1 MELEQQIEAVLFYKA
16 KPVAISWLLK
26 FFATDAETL
35 GNALVSLQSNL
46 KNRGLRLIVSDN
58 KEVQLVTA
66 PEHAEVIEKIR
77 RDDLKRDIGSAGAE
91 TLAVIL
97 YRGPISRVE
106 IDRIRGVNS
115 AFILR
120 NLQIRGL
127 IERAGTESTRGYS
140 YQATPALLAH
150 LGVEQKEALP
160 DYATVAAALDDFSAQ
175 QPDIEEVST

>member
-26 FFATDAETL
+26 FCEIDAENL
-35 GNALVSLQSNL
+35 GNALVSLQQNL
-46 KNRGLRLIVSDN
+46 ENRGLRLIVSDN

-66 PEHAEVIEKIR
+66 PEYAEVIEKIR
-77 RDDLKRDIGSAGAE
+77 RDDLKRDIGNAGAE

-97 YRGPISRVE
+97 YRGPISRAE

-115 AFILR
+115 SFILR

-127 IERAGTESTRGYS
+127 VERTGSEGTRGYS
-140 YQATPALLAH
+140 YQATPSLLAH
-150 LGVEQKEALP
+150 LGVEQKESLP
-160 DYATVAAALDDFSAQ
+160 DYATVAAALDDFATT
-175 QPDIEEVST
+175 QPETEET

>member
-1 MELEQQIEAVLFYKA
+1 MELEQHIEAVLFYKA

-26 FFATDAETL
+26 FFATDAENL
-35 GNALVSLQSNL
+35 GNALVSLQQNL
-46 KNRGLRLIVSDN
+46 STRGLRLIVSDT
-58 KEVQLVTA
+58 KEVQIMTA
-66 PEHAEVIEKIR
+66 PEHAEVIERIR

-97 YRGPISRVE
+97 YRGPISRIE

-115 AFILR
+115 SFILR

-127 IERAGTESTRGYS
+127 VERVGSESARGYS

-150 LGVEQKEALP
+150 LGIEQKEGLP
-160 DYATVAAALDDFSAQ
+160 DYATVATALDNFAAT
-175 QPDIEEVST
+175 QPEAEDAAT

>member
-26 FFATDAETL
+26 FFETDAEVL
-35 GNALVSLQSNL
+35 GNALVSLQQNL
-46 KNRGLRLIVSDN
+46 AHRGLKLIVSDN

-66 PEHAEVIEKIR
+66 PELSEVIEKIR
-77 RDDLKRDIGSAGAE
+77 RDDLKRDIGNAGAE

-97 YRGPISRVE
+97 YRGPISRIE

-115 AFILR
+115 SFILR

-127 IERAGTESTRGYS
+127 VERSGSESARGYS

-150 LGVEQKEALP
+150 LGIEQKESLP
-160 DYATVAAALDDFSAQ
+160 DYATVAAALDNFSAE
-175 QPDIEEVST
+175 QPEIEETMT